1 MSGFR
6 KNLFKQINIGTEKK
20 NFSILQKIIIF
31 LIVTSCLIVVIES
44 ENTIYVR
51 NEILFDNLRLVFG
64 FLFTIEYLARVYVV
78 GEIKEYKGFFGRLS
92 YIFSFWAIIDLLA
105 LLPFFISGINEG
117 FLLRLFR
124 LLRLLSFAR
133 LGKHSEAIK
142 NIIEAISSKKDE
154 LIFSIIIAT
163 TLLFVS
169 SAFMY
174 LLEGEKQPEAFGSI
188 LRSVWWAAAALTTVG
203 YGDVTP
209 ITALGKVFAII
220 SAFSSIGV
228 VALPAGILAGA
239 FSERFS
245 KNKRKKNKREN

>member
-1 MSGFR
+1 MATFR
-6 KNLFKQINIGTEKK
+6 KKLFRKINIGTEKK
-20 NFSILQKIIIF
+20 SFSIIQKIIIF
-31 LIVTSCLIVVIES
+31 LIVTSCIVVVIES
-44 ENTIYVR
+44 EKDIY
-51 NEILFDNLRLVFG
+51 NNHKLLFDSLRIAFG

-78 GEIKEYKGFFGRLS
+78 AEIKHYKGFFGRLN

-105 LLPFFISGINEG
+105 IIPFFISGINET

-133 LGKHSEAIK
+133 LGKHSEAIR
-142 NIIEAISSKKDE
+142 NIIETISSKKDE

-163 TLLFVS
+163 TLLFIS

-209 ITALGKVFAII
+209 VTALGKVFAII

-239 FSERFS
+239 FSDRFS
-245 KNKRKKNKREN
+245 KNKKK